1 MFNPDLINHGDS
13 PEIKASPDRKE
24 KLDKLCENL
33 HTKAGYGVSRI
44 GDRLTV
50 RSGDGKGNYYEI
62 QLVVLE
68 VKLKRDFEQEKEN
81 FG

>member
-1 MFNPDLINHGDS
+1 MFNPDLINCGDS

-50 RSGDGKGNYYEI
+50 RSVDGKVNYYEI
-62 QLVVLE
+62 ELVVLN
-68 VKLKRDFEQEKEN
+68 VKLKRDFFDREEEC
-81 FG
+81 